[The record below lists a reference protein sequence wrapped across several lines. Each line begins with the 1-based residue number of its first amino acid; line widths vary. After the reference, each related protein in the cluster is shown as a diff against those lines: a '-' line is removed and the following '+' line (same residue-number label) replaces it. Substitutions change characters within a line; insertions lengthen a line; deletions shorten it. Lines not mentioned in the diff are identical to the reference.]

1 MGYILLI
8 QIIFTNIYLLFITK
22 TRSINNSLPLSLCR
36 ASVIL
41 SALAL
46 VTRKPFFIRR
56 AIYLGI
62 SGGIQSILTPD
73 FSYWNTL
80 YITFDYY
87 FVHGMLI
94 FIPIF
99 LIYIMKFR
107 LEKFSSIKAFLYGNL
122 LLAVIFPLNFMI
134 GSNYMYLREKPLVD
148 NILLVGNRPWYI
160 IAFEVAAIIHILMMD
175 IIFRIIPNYLD
186 KKRLM
191 SI

>member
-1 MGYILLI
+1 
-8 QIIFTNIYLLFITK
+8 
-22 TRSINNSLPLSLCR
+22 
-36 ASVIL
+36 
-41 SALAL
+41 
-46 VTRKPFFIRR
+46 
-56 AIYLGI
+56 
-62 SGGIQSILTPD
+62 
-73 FSYWNTL
+73 
-80 YITFDYY
+80 
-87 FVHGMLI
+87 
-94 FIPIF
+94 
-99 LIYIMKFR
+99 MKFR